1 MKESISNINKSLIEQ
16 FEQFNNLFKTQLYP
30 LLENTKKAIDLE
42 DTVLAEEV
50 FYDINL
56 ILNDDEVLKDI
67 FEVNT
72 ILHKEVDTND
82 DLNTLEYK
90 LTKKIIEK
98 YQYQPCKKNDKYN
111 ELYFEILGVYNSLTY
126 YRFNK
131 NFLPDIVQN
140 ILELKIKYNSD
151 NIKKYININDLNLLY
166 SSVEKN
172 LSDENAAKLKLKMDI
187 EVEGLKDKQNKEKLD
202 GLKNKSKTL
211 DEVNV
216 EDKFRDLLKSLD
228 EILQIDI

>member
-72 ILHKEVDTND
+72 VLHKEVDTND

-216 EDKFRDLLKSLD
+216 EDKFKDLLKSLD

>member
-50 FYDINL
+50 FYGINL

-72 ILHKEVDTND
+72 ILHKEVDTTD

-216 EDKFRDLLKSLD
+216 EDKFKDLLKSLD

>member
-50 FYDINL
+50 FYGINL

>member
-50 FYDINL
+50 FYGINL

-216 EDKFRDLLKSLD
+216 EDKFKDLLKSLD